1 MQEATVEAPSKL
13 IRNLSIATTTLVAI
27 STGINVWY
35 SQKVNEALQDVRRR
49 QDFSKQVLSQ
59 MDNLT
64 GGNEP
69 KSRLAMVGLFIVADD
84 IKDKLA
90 IANLA
95 LQSGKAGLRNTAA
108 DLISQDCTH
117 NASDGDQ
124 GNRGADICRITLPLL
139 AQASDWEQRANRNH
153 GSSRLG
159 VVVMSPV
166 TAALEAAT
174 ATKISETNLSGF
186 IYMGKQR
193 SDKSF
198 TNLTIALPASHQ
210 AESAK
215 PSALPESGEIK
226 TITSVYIRNRSGKD
240 GKTIGLLP
248 KGTVLNVIGATRSKI
263 SGQDADAIWLRV
275 STRRSQPS

>member
-1 MQEATVEAPSKL
+1 MSEGVGEAPSRL

-35 SQKVNEALQDVRRR
+35 SQKVDEALQDVKRR
-49 QDFSKQVLSQ
+49 QDFSKQVLGQ

-84 IKDKLA
+84 VKDKLA

-95 LQSGKAGLRNTAA
+95 LQSGKASLRNTAA
-108 DLISQDCTH
+108 DLISQDCAR
-117 NASDGDQ
+117 NASDTDQ
-124 GNRGADICRITLPLL
+124 GDRGVDICRTTLPLL
-139 AQASDWEQRANRNH
+139 AQASDWEQRANRKP
-153 GSSRLG
+153 GSTRLG

-174 ATKISETNLSGF
+174 ATKISETDLSGF

-193 SDKSF
+193 SDK
-198 TNLTIALPASHQ
+198 TLENLTIAPAASPQ
-210 AESAK
+210 AK
-215 PSALPESGEIK
+215 PGQLSMIPESGEIK
-226 TITSVYIRNRSGKD
+226 TITSVYMRNRGGRD
-240 GKTIGLLP
+240 AKTIGLLP
-248 KGTVLNVIGATRSKI
+248 KGTVLKVLGASRAKI
-263 SGQDADAIWLRV
+263 RGQDADAIWLRV
-275 STRRSQPS
+275 STQRSTSS